1 MLRRLLRW
9 FSAHGR
15 DFFWREGP
23 SSLELTRFRL
33 LLVEFLLWKTN
44 AARSHELIAA
54 IVRRYRHPRRVLLRS
69 VAQLEDELRPL
80 GLFRRRASC
89 LRAFA
94 AQLIEEHGG
103 EVPRDPDELQRLTG
117 IGQYAARATAC
128 VLDGSRLMPVD
139 ANTSRLFGRLF
150 GIEGPGVRKP
160 GRDWDE
166 RLDPFVP
173 QRAPRRFLWAV
184 MDLCAAHCKA
194 RTPDCAACPLLA
206 DCATG
211 SASRD

>member
-1 MLRRLLRW
+1 LSR
-9 FSAHGR
+9 HGR

-23 SSLELTRFRL
+23 SAVELTRFQL

-44 AARSHELIAA
+44 AARSHELILR
-54 IVRRYRHPRRVLLRS
+54 IVKRYPEPKRVLRRS
-69 VAQLEDELRPL
+69 IAQLEEELRPL

-89 LRAFA
+89 LHAFA
-94 AQLIEEHGG
+94 GQLVEEHGG
-103 EVPRDPDELQRLTG
+103 RVPSEPRELQALKG

-139 ANTSRLFGRLF
+139 ANTSRLFGRLL
-150 GIEGPGVRKP
+150 GVEGPGVRTP
-160 GRDWDE
+160 GKDWDA

-173 QRAPRRFLWAV
+173 KRTPRRFLWAV

-194 RTPDCAACPLLA
+194 RTPDCGGCPLRA

-211 SASRD
+211 AGAAGSQPSDP